1 MYPSRIGS
9 SEHHVL
15 DLRAHTCPHQ
25 VHDIAQRE
33 ELPLAA
39 LEGRSDER
47 LEGVA
52 DDVAFALD
60 QAVLLELAYN
70 VGDGA
75 VVCIIVS
82 LRSTAMS
89 TCYLS
94 SWPHPTTPVI
104 DDTIHTRTHPTAKPG
119 HALARPGHCLVR
131 LS

>member
-1 MYPSRIGS
+1 M
-9 SEHHVL
+9 
-15 DLRAHTCPHQ
+15 
-25 VHDIAQRE
+25 HDIAQRE